1 VPDAF
6 PELRW
11 RSRLAPP
18 LAQGGHFSI
27 APKGQYRTKQAY
39 APTSNVLT
47 TKFLSE
53 DGVGLLTDTLVPKG
67 ATKAGKAFLPWL
79 LRRVEV
85 VAGKITFRVEV
96 APAFD

>member
-1 VPDAF
+1 M
-6 PELRW
+6 
-11 RSRLAPP
+11 
-18 LAQGGHFSI
+18 
-27 APKGQYRTKQAY
+27 
-39 APTSNVLT
+39 
-47 TKFLSE
+47 
-53 DGVGLLTDTLVPKG
+53 PKG